1 VYACPLPLAL
11 FRRPRFTAANGVS
24 FFMYAGL
31 FGTLFLMTQ
40 FLQSAQHYTPLQ
52 AGIRMLP
59 WTAAAMVVSP
69 SPASSLTGTATGR
82 SSPPGCSCRQEA
94 WPGSR
99 LWPPLASATPCSARR

>member
-1 VYACPLPLAL
+1 
-11 FRRPRFTAANGVS
+11 VS

-59 WTAAAMVVSP
+59 WTAAAMVISP
-69 SPASSLTGTATGR
+69 IAGRLADRYGTGR
-82 SSPPGCSCRQEA
+82 SSPPACSCRRPA
-94 WPGSR
+94 WIAAVATP
-99 LWPPLASATPCSARR
+99 ASATPCSAWR